1 MKPRTPKI
9 IKTLTIISS
18 SLAALMGGLATL
30 PVDSD
35 HLPMPPEWRP
45 YLVSVAFIAA
55 GVRVAVIPA
64 LDSIIKHLSEE

>member
-9 IKTLTIISS
+9 IKALTIISS

-30 PVDSD
+30 PVDSE
-35 HLPMPPEWRP
+35 HLPMPAEWRP

-55 GVRVAVIPA
+55 GVRLAILPA
-64 LDSIIKHLSEE
+64 LDAAIKHLQEP